1 MTPHDNELHANT
13 HRHTYQSLI
22 LAYITLCSRRAVDFV
37 FPWYL
42 PFPTTGSRD
51 VILQFKFCMVGWPY

>member
-22 LAYITLCSRRAVDFV
+22 LAYIPLSSRRAVDFV

-42 PFPTTGSRD
+42 LPDDR
-51 VILQFKFCMVGWPY
+51 